1 MENAYFTS
9 FLARALGREI
19 AVADTADVTALGI
32 IRLAMQAMGAPGA
45 PTVDH
50 RTVTPAGTLPE
61 SVHARFASAVERAR
75 DWAPG

>member
-1 MENAYFTS
+1 M
-9 FLARALGREI
+9 
-19 AVADTADVTALGI
+19 D
-32 IRLAMQAMGAPGA
+32 APGA